1 MGSMVR
7 PSSAALVLV
16 LLMLTYSLCLCC
28 QVRAARSMEL
38 VAQRR
43 RVEKHMSAQSKAVR
57 EQLAGLNDNVLQL
70 RNSVESWVAKI
81 KSYERLL
88 ANALSLK
95 GIDIIWR
102 EAQALKAKQEKQLQ
116 EHIGQIDKKVTSSC
130 AAVVAANREFE
141 SQELKSLEEGGKYAP
156 QNVPTYLAGIAGIDH
171 HITQQQQSQQQQLAA
186 VQQELSAALNSA
198 LASIEQLLPSHKQ
211 DMTLIETLNKFVEGA
226 KKRASMELSRNS
238 QEGEAIGT
246 TLQQL
251 HDAVARAANQQ
262 AAANVPAPAVDGA
275 AAPPGDPVAL
285 EQCQALLSTVDR
297 LRQQVLRQAQVLELL
312 QSTGVTNTT
321 ISLKISAELQ
331 PLPLPDSDTDGA
343 AAPTAASEATAAGK
357 GAAVRPTTGQK
368 GGRPGTSG
376 GTCILSYG
384 LNRRLSVRQALG
396 KGAVLPSLLLMKNLL
411 LLSTLSTTCRPQ
423 STPTTKCTA
432 TTRRFTREG
441 CPTRPPSSGQRHCQ
455 RCSRGCTGH

>member
-211 DMTLIETLNKFVEGA
+211 DMTLIETLNK
-226 KKRASMELSRNS
+226 
-238 QEGEAIGT
+238 
-246 TLQQL
+246 
-251 HDAVARAANQQ
+251 
-262 AAANVPAPAVDGA
+262 
-275 AAPPGDPVAL
+275 
-285 EQCQALLSTVDR
+285 
-297 LRQQVLRQAQVLELL
+297 
-312 QSTGVTNTT
+312 
-321 ISLKISAELQ
+321 
-331 PLPLPDSDTDGA
+331 
-343 AAPTAASEATAAGK
+343 
-357 GAAVRPTTGQK
+357 
-368 GGRPGTSG
+368 
-376 GTCILSYG
+376 
-384 LNRRLSVRQALG
+384 
-396 KGAVLPSLLLMKNLL
+396 
-411 LLSTLSTTCRPQ
+411 
-423 STPTTKCTA
+423 
-432 TTRRFTREG
+432 
-441 CPTRPPSSGQRHCQ
+441 
-455 RCSRGCTGH
+455 